1 MKAGEKAEADL
12 TAALDWTSEPR
23 VRDDIWLLLGQ
34 NREMNLNQDTQA
46 LAAYHEIVADRV
58 QIGGASEFA
67 ALQGI
72 ARILTRQGKCDEAMK
87 TLNRAKPEQLQGVWK
102 ENILKSI
109 EAVNQARKPQ

>member
-1 MKAGEKAEADL
+1 
-12 TAALDWTSEPR
+12 
-23 VRDDIWLLLGQ
+23 
-34 NREMNLNQDTQA
+34 MNLNQDTQA

-72 ARILTRQGKCDEAMK
+72 ASIQTRQGKFDDALK
-87 TLNRAKPEQLQGVWK
+87 TLNRAEPDKLQGVWK
-102 ENILKSI
+102 TNILKSI

>member
-23 VRDDIWLLLGQ
+23 VHDDIWLLLGQ
-34 NREMNLNQDTQA
+34 NREMNLNPDTQA
-46 LAAYHEIVADRV
+46 LAADHEIVADRV

-109 EAVNQARKPQ
+109 EAVNQARKP